1 MIFMQIAPEQ
11 IHDVISWNDATITG
25 VLIAFVLAFGSV
37 IYYLFKTNQELYR
50 SSSAE
55 REKLY
60 QEFTAERDRLYKEH
74 LTEIKSF
81 NDLLMKINNQY
92 YDSIRSLVELQ
103 KK

>member
-1 MIFMQIAPEQ
+1 MILLQTTDQ
-11 IHDVISWNDATITG
+11 IHDVITWNDATITG
-25 VLIAFVLAFGSV
+25 VLIAFVLTFGSV
-37 IYYLFKTNQELYR
+37 IYYLFKVNQELYKTNA
-50 SSSAE
+50 AE
-55 REKLY
+55 RDKLY

-92 YDSIRSLVELQ
+92 YDSIRNLVDLQ